1 MTYYVIDCL
10 TKDEQARRSRVRQV
24 SGSELT
30 RADDAS
36 TRAGPRAN
44 IPPPATGLLDGLP
57 GRTGRLLRA
66 LADLV
71 VPPVCLDCRAPLADH
86 DSLCPACWRQIDFIR
101 PPLCDRLGIPLPFD
115 AGDGAISAAAAAN
128 PPAYDRARAVAVYDG
143 AMKQLVHGF
152 KYHDRQ
158 DATHLLGRWML
169 NAGTELLADADLLV
183 PVPLSRTR
191 LLWRRF
197 NQSALLARELSRL
210 TGLPFDPFVLRRTRR
225 TRPQVGLTL
234 DQRRLN
240 VRGAF
245 AISPRRA
252 ALVDGA
258 RVVLVED
265 VVTTGATVEACARV
279 LRRAGAARVDVLAL
293 GLVTRSAH
301 LPA

>member
-1 MTYYVIDCL
+1 MIGEVPD
-10 TKDEQARRSRVRQV
+10 
-24 SGSELT
+24 GGG
-30 RADDAS
+30 ADLPAAPDG
-36 TRAGPRAN
+36 RPRAAAAGR
-44 IPPPATGLLDGLP
+44 IPRAPTGFLELLGVRVGTLA
-57 GRTGRLLRA
+57 RT
-66 LADLV
+66 LADVV
-71 VPPVCLDCRAPLADH
+71 VPPVCLDCRSPLADH
-86 DSLCPACWRQIDFIR
+86 DSLCPACWSKIDFIG

-115 AGDGAISAAAAAN
+115 AGEGAISAAAAAH

-143 AMKQLVHGF
+143 AMKELIHGF
-152 KYHDRQ
+152 KFHDRQ
-158 DATHLLGRWML
+158 DATHLLGRWMQ
-169 NAGTELLADADLLV
+169 NAGRELLADADLLV
-183 PVPLSRTR
+183 PVPLSRSR

-225 TRPQVGLTL
+225 TPPQVGLTH

-245 AISPRRA
+245 AVTPRRA
-252 ALVDGA
+252 GLVDGA
-258 RVVLVED
+258 KIVLVED

-293 GLVTRSAH
+293 GLVTRTAH